1 MQALGETTFSVQ
13 SLGDG
18 GCLPAGIFDALMMGN
33 IPVVFSH
40 TSRDRLSVY
49 YTAEEFASMTL
60 YVPEWQIMHDPV
72 KDSGCKHNCSLW
84 ANHERTCLENE
95 AKSETNV
102 ATYGLPRHTDAR
114 GDAAQAAK
122 RGMSPFLLKHT
133 RVYDLPSSTESDD
146 KTSYRLFSD
155 SVCDAS
161 DPALKKLSK
170 FYPDCHGSVRSL
182 EDILRAVPEE
192 EILEKQKNI

>member
-1 MQALGETTFSVQ
+1 MV
-13 SLGDG
+13 
-18 GCLPAGIFDALMMGN
+18 GN

-49 YTAEEFASMTL
+49 YTPEEFASMTL

-95 AKSETNV
+95 AKSETSV

-114 GDAAQAAK
+114 SDAAQAAK
-122 RGMSPFLLKHT
+122 WGMSPFLLKRT

-146 KTSYRLFSD
+146 SNSMLLCNSSIGCMYVDQSNVTLD
-155 SVCDAS
+155 VGC
-161 DPALKKLSK
+161 
-170 FYPDCHGSVRSL
+170 
-182 EDILRAVPEE
+182 
-192 EILEKQKNI
+192 